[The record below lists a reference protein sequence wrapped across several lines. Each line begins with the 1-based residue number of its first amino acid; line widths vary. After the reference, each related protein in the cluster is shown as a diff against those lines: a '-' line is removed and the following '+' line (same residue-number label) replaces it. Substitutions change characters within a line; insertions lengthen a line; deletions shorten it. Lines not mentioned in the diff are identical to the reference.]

1 MTRPAATCV
10 ATYPAYDLA
19 NERQVDLLAAGI
31 EALVWYV
38 PTGMEQ
44 VYLGTLPVYAL
55 MVPAERADEA
65 REIIRL
71 LPDEDH
77 VCLFRCPHCGSE
89 HVAPKSLEDSI
100 LTGWWSMVLT
110 LGISTLI
117 GLLHLRIAGAKFR
130 CLDCGAAY
138 RKKP

>member
-44 VYLGTLPVYAL
+44 G
-55 MVPAERADEA
+55 PAS
-65 REIIRL
+65 
-71 LPDEDH
+71 P
-77 VCLFRCPHCGSE
+77 
-89 HVAPKSLEDSI
+89 
-100 LTGWWSMVLT
+100 
-110 LGISTLI
+110 STV
-117 GLLHLRIAGAKFR
+117 
-130 CLDCGAAY
+130 
-138 RKKP
+138 